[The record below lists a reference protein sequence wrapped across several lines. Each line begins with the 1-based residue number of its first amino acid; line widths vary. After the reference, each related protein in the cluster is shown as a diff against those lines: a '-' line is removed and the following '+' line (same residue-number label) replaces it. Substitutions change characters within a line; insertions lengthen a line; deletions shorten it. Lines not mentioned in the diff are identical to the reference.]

1 MGGAPPLYRGPTPA
15 AQTYTFHGFR
25 VLEKE
30 NTCRAGIFFFGRLY
44 ALEVLKASK
53 IQTPPRPSQ
62 SSPER
67 RRGSGQRKKEGL
79 ALGGCRPWVATR

>member
-30 NTCRAGIFFFGRLY
+30 NPCRAGIFLLADSMRL
-44 ALEVLKASK
+44 K
-53 IQTPPRPSQ
+53 
-62 SSPER
+62 
-67 RRGSGQRKKEGL
+67 
-79 ALGGCRPWVATR
+79 C

>member
-1 MGGAPPLYRGPTPA
+1 MGGAPPLYRGSTPA

-25 VLEKE
+25 VLEGKHLSG
-30 NTCRAGIFFFGRLY
+30 RDFFFGRLY
-44 ALEVLKASK
+44 ALEVLKGSK